1 MDWGWRN
8 RITVFQQISVYSFY
22 WGNWVTVSKYW
33 SNQSKLCPDPFQY
46 HLQHHQQCHR
56 IYCQYHGLGLSQE
69 PGKTPLESCI
79 NIICNIMKE
88 KKLVDLMVVL
98 DCVANIMVIGAML
111 TTFPIRVWNDEIVC
125 LVISFYRTYVFALNR

>member
-1 MDWGWRN
+1 
-8 RITVFQQISVYSFY
+8 
-22 WGNWVTVSKYW
+22 
-33 SNQSKLCPDPFQY
+33 
-46 HLQHHQQCHR
+46 
-56 IYCQYHGLGLSQE
+56 
-69 PGKTPLESCI
+69 
-79 NIICNIMKE
+79 MKE